1 MTIKGDI
8 DEIRFRNDEN
18 GYTILVL
25 DADGEPVTCVGTFP
39 PVSEGEFLKLEGN
52 FVTHAKFGRQFKV
65 ESVSSSAP
73 ETADGIVRYLGS
85 GVIKGIGPKTALA
98 IVSHFKEKTLEVME
112 LAPYMLARVKGISKQ
127 KAAQIGAEYSQIK
140 QMKDAMIFLRQSGVT
155 ANMAMRI
162 YKVYGENT
170 VAAVKANPYKLIEDV
185 SGIGFLTADK
195 IAAETGI
202 ARDSEFRIRAGIIY
216 TLNAGGEKNG
226 NTFLPCDALAAE
238 AAKLLGLDDTLV
250 SGAMEN
256 LVLSGVLRNVNNG
269 ETDGLM
275 LSSVYRAEKSA
286 ATKLVELV
294 ALANRLSVDCDEEIA
309 EFERAENISLHATQK
324 DAVKSAV
331 NSGVSVITGGPGTG
345 KTTIIKCILSV
356 FSTQKISC
364 LLMAP
369 TGRAAKRLSES
380 TGQDASTIHRALM
393 LSPGNYGGGGEML
406 NAGAVIVDEFSM
418 VDVFLLNSL
427 LSKLREG
434 TKLIIVGD
442 KDQLP
447 SVGAGNVLQDIL
459 QSDAVPVVNLT
470 QIYRQSDE
478 SLITLNAHAINRGE
492 MPVLSDKKSD
502 FFFIKKTSQA
512 EIAEEV
518 IGLATERIPK
528 FLKSDC
534 SRVQVLCPMKNGLA
548 GTNNINAMMQ
558 ARLHGVKKAD
568 IDTDEQRFVIGDRV
582 MHTANNY
589 LLEWKKMGRWGVES
603 GEGVFN
609 GDTGYIE
616 DVRSDSGEIDVLFE
630 DGRRVTY
637 TSDIRYQLSLAYAVT
652 VHKSQGSEFDAVI
665 MPIYA
670 ANYMIMTRNLLYT
683 AITRAKKIVILVGE
697 EYNIKKMVDNNY
709 IAKRYSM
716 LKNFILEAQ
725 NKYSLLYG
733 NN

>member
-1 MTIKGDI
+1 MTLKGDI
-8 DEIRFRNDEN
+8 DEIIFRNNEN

-25 DADGEPVTCVGTFP
+25 DVEGEPVTCVGTFP
-39 PVSEGEFLKLEGN
+39 PVSEGEFLSVDGN
-52 FVTHAKFGRQFKV
+52 FVNHPKFGRQFKV
-65 ESVSSSAP
+65 ESATSDEP

-98 IVSHFKEKTLEVME
+98 IVSHFKERTLEVME
-112 LAPYMLARVKGISKQ
+112 HAPYMLARIKGISKQ

-140 QMKDAMIFLRQSGVT
+140 QMKDAMIFLRRNGVT

-170 VAAVKANPYKLIEDV
+170 VAAVKTNPYKLIEDV

-195 IAAETGI
+195 LATEMGI
-202 ARDSEFRIRAGIIY
+202 AKNSEFRIRAGIVY
-216 TLNAGGEKNG
+216 TLNVGGEKNG
-226 NTFLPCDALAAE
+226 NTFLPNDLLATE
-238 AAKLLGLDDTLV
+238 AAQLLKTDVSLV
-250 SGAMEN
+250 ENTVEN
-256 LVLSGVLRNVNNG
+256 LVLEGVLKKVDNG
-269 ETDGLM
+269 ETAGIM
-275 LSSVYRAEKSA
+275 LSAVYRAEKSA
-286 ATKLVELV
+286 ATKLVELT
-294 ALANRLSVDCDEEIA
+294 ALANRLSIAADEEIA
-309 EFERAENISLHATQK
+309 EFERSENITLHIAQK

-356 FSTQKISC
+356 FSAHKISC
-364 LLMAP
+364 CLMAP

-380 TGQDASTIHRALM
+380 TGADASTIHRALM
-393 LSPGNYGGGGEML
+393 LSIGDYGGGNGEML

-447 SVGAGNVLQDIL
+447 SVGAGNVLQDVL
-459 QSDAVPVVNLT
+459 QSGAVPVANLT
-470 QIYRQSDE
+470 QIYRQSE
-478 SLITLNAHAINRGE
+478 QSLITLNAHAINRGE
-492 MPVLSDKKSD
+492 MPVLTDKKSD
-502 FFFIKKTSQA
+502 FFFIRKSSQA
-512 EIAEEV
+512 EIADEI

-528 FLKSDC
+528 FLKSDAT
-534 SRVQVLCPMKNGLA
+534 RVQVLCPMKNGLA

-558 ARLHGVKKAD
+558 SRLHGSVKAD
-568 IDTDEQRFVIGDRV
+568 IDTDEQRFMIGDRV

-589 LLEWKKMGRWGVES
+589 LLEWKKIGKWGVES

-609 GDTGYIE
+609 GDMGYIE

-637 TSDIRYQLSLAYAVT
+637 TADIRYQLSLAYAVT

-670 ANYMIMTRNLLYT
+670 AN
-683 AITRAKKIVILVGE
+683 
-697 EYNIKKMVDNNY
+697 
-709 IAKRYSM
+709 
-716 LKNFILEAQ
+716 
-725 NKYSLLYG
+725 
-733 NN
+733 

>member
-1 MTIKGDI
+1 MTLKGDI
-8 DEIRFRNDEN
+8 DDIIFRNEEN

-25 DADGEPVTCVGTFP
+25 DCEGEPITCVGTFP
-39 PVSEGEFLKLEGN
+39 PVSAGEFLSLEGN
-52 FVTHAKFGRQFKV
+52 FVVHAKFGRQFKV
-65 ESVSSSAP
+65 DSVTESAP
-73 ETADGIVRYLGS
+73 ETLDGIVRYLGS

-112 LAPYMLARVKGISKQ
+112 VAPYMLARVKGISKQ
-127 KAAQIGAEYSQIK
+127 KAAQIGAEYSLIK
-140 QMKDAMIFLRQSGVT
+140 QMKDAMIFLRGCGIT
-155 ANMAMRI
+155 TNMAMRI

-170 VAAVKANPYKLIEDV
+170 VSAVKTNPYKLIEDV

-195 IAAETGI
+195 LAAETGI
-202 ARDSEFRIRAGIIY
+202 AKDSEFRIRAGIIY
-216 TLNAGGEKNG
+216 TLNTQGEKNG
-226 NTFLPCDALAAE
+226 NTFLPKESLVSEAAALLKLENTLIEDAL
-238 AAKLLGLDDTLV
+238 
-250 SGAMEN
+250 EN
-256 LVLSGVLRNVNNG
+256 LVLAGALRKVNNG

-286 ATKLVELV
+286 ATKLVELT

-309 EFERAENISLHATQK
+309 EFERAEKITLHSAQK

-356 FSTQKISC
+356 FSAQRIKCS
-364 LLMAP
+364 LMAP

-380 TGQDASTIHRALM
+380 TGEDASTIHRALM
-393 LSPGNYGGGGEML
+393 LSPGNYGGGEML
-406 NAGAVIVDEFSM
+406 NVGAVIVDEFSM

-427 LSKLREG
+427 LGKLREG

-459 QSDAVPVVNLT
+459 QSDVVPVVNLT
-470 QIYRQSDE
+470 QIYRQGE
-478 SLITLNAHAINRGE
+478 QSLITLNAHAINRGE
-492 MPVLSDKKSD
+492 MPVLSDRKSD
-502 FFFIKKTSQA
+502 FFFIKKSSQA

-528 FLKSDC
+528 FLKSDA

-548 GTNNINAMMQ
+548 GTNNINSMMQ
-558 ARLHGVKKAD
+558 SRLHGVRKAD

-589 LLEWKKMGRWGVES
+589 LLEWKKIGKWGVES

-609 GDTGYIE
+609 GDMGYIE

-637 TSDIRYQLSLAYAVT
+637 TADIRYQLSLAYAVT

-665 MPIYA
+665 MPVYA

-683 AITRAKKIVILVGE
+683 AITRAKKIVVLVGE

-716 LKNFILEAQ
+716 LKSFITEAQ
-725 NKYSLLYG
+725 GKYALLYG
-733 NN
+733 EK

>member
-1 MTIKGDI
+1 MTIKGDV

-25 DADGEPVTCVGTFP
+25 DADGQPVTCVGTFP
-39 PVSEGEFLKLEGN
+39 PVSEGESLTLSGS
-52 FVTHAKFGRQFKV
+52 FVVHAKFGRQFKV
-65 ESVSSSAP
+65 ESVSVSAP
-73 ETADGIVRYLGS
+73 ESTDGIVRYLGS

-98 IVSHFKEKTLEVME
+98 IVSHFKEKTLEVIE
-112 LAPYMLARVKGISKQ
+112 YAPYMLARIKGISKQ
-127 KAAQIGAEYSQIK
+127 KAAQIGAEYAQIK
-140 QMKDAMIFLRQSGVT
+140 QMKDAMIFLRQNGVT

-170 VAAVKANPYKLIEDV
+170 VSAVKANPYKLIEDV

-195 IAAETGI
+195 IASAMGI
-202 ARDSEFRIRAGIIY
+202 EKDSEFRIRAGIIY
-216 TLNAGGEKNG
+216 TLGTGGEKNG
-226 NTFLPCDALAAE
+226 NTFLPRETLVSE
-238 AAKLLGLDDTLV
+238 SVKLLGVDDALV
-250 SGAMEN
+250 SGLLDS
-256 LVLSGVLRNVNNG
+256 LVLSGALRNVNNG

-275 LSSVYRAEKSA
+275 LSSVYRAEKAA

-294 ALANRLSVDCDEEIA
+294 ALANRLNVDCDEEIA
-309 EFERAENISLHATQK
+309 EFERAENLTLHSAQK

-356 FSTQKISC
+356 FSAQKISC
-364 LLMAP
+364 ALMAP

-393 LSPGNYGGGGEML
+393 LSPGNYGGGGETL

-427 LSKLREG
+427 LAGLREG

-459 QSDAVPVVNLT
+459 QSGAVPVVNLT
-470 QIYRQSDE
+470 QIYRQSE
-478 SLITLNAHAINRGE
+478 QSLITLNAHAINRGE
-492 MPVLSDKKSD
+492 MPVLDDKKSD

-548 GTNNINAMMQ
+548 GTNNINALMQ
-558 ARLHGVKKAD
+558 SRLHGVKKAD

-589 LLEWKKMGRWGVES
+589 LLEWKRIGNRGVES

-609 GDTGYIE
+609 GDMGYIE
-616 DVRSDSGEIDVLFE
+616 DVRGDSGEIDVLFE

-637 TSDIRYQLSLAYAVT
+637 TADIRYQLSLAYAVT

-665 MPIYA
+665 MPVYA

-716 LKNFILEAQ
+716 LKSFILDAQ
-725 NKYSLLYG
+725 NKYALLYG
-733 NN
+733 TT